1 VDMRKR
7 KELGSL
13 ARWDEGKI
21 PRRFFLLEGQEG
33 KGKTPVFPSTHVLG
47 SGTRQG
53 PGAGDLT
60 QMVVLLSVFCSA
72 SRGSKSFSYPSLEM
86 DNRLDSHGAAATA
99 RRS

>member
-60 QMVVLLSVFCSA
+60 DGGFTFGLLFCIC
-72 SRGSKSFSYPSLEM
+72 RLEI
-86 DNRLDSHGAAATA
+86 LLIPLP
-99 RRS
+99 